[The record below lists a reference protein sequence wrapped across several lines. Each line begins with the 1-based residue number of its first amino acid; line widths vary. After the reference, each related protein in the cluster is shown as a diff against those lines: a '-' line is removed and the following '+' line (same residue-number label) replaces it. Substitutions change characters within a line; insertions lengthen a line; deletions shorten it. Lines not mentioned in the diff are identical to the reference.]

1 MKTAPT
7 HPSDGDP
14 GSALDER
21 LTSSTPYAAQ
31 PARKSAN
38 KTGDKRMRLIVI
50 ALFFLEFYLMVGQLQ
65 KQNNKYRYYEKPY
78 EQPYAAVP
86 AGIKAIGVH
95 GELVQIGVA
104 QLIELSRRLVLGE
117 P

>member
-1 MKTAPT
+1 MKTAL
-7 HPSDGDP
+7 S

-38 KTGDKRMRLIVI
+38 KTGDKPMRLIVI

-78 EQPYAAVP
+78 KQPDAVP

-104 QLIELSRRLVLGE
+104 QFIELGRRLVLGE